1 MGFYGHITNLQ
12 KTSMTFDRIYSSRTA
27 MDGHAK
33 TDQVYAG
40 RYVLI
45 EYDSPLDP
53 IFLSG
58 VIQFDG
64 FLYAP
69 PPAKTADEIA
79 AMKTEEEY
87 LISLQPLKV
96 GAELTEDIVDGYIRP
111 GAIVICSS
119 DRNYGIVE
127 NKDREKS
134 LVSISRTQYFQIATA
149 DNRRPGYNL
158 LFNYK
163 TSQYQLGAA
172 ASQEEKVGC
181 AYVEIPYSKITTDH
195 KAADVNYLI
204 NFNIDKEHYSTARGY
219 DSTVWQ
225 KTYVDGE
232 AKYVMIAELNSVVPI
247 LDISAD
253 APTLAPVMPHFD
265 KNSTNV
271 YYKLHMQP
279 SWGFRV
285 KAASHNLT
293 IPTLDYSGSQIKD
306 STGKNILAGKHNE
319 NYPSD
324 EKVTWMNTILED
336 NNYTHH
342 YLVTDEENTNLGIW
356 QSKDELGDNS
366 EAQIDGAI
374 YYNKAGFDKK
384 ISTHS
389 SLLPRVTPIV
399 DEISL
404 TPTGF
409 SGHLYPTHTT
419 DNLNIAQPDVN
430 ELTVMLPSI
439 GDTVADM
446 WDIIYGTAKMNG
458 THEGDGGTGTYER
471 NTVIRWEDAKKVLAK
486 EGLRLVKTKDGLPGC
501 SYDTDAVNTL
511 AGVINSA
518 QDIIGMIITNDYPI
532 DTQDIKTI
540 EKLNEDYI
548 YYDSTTGKYYFK
560 KRDYTYTPVAD
571 DFEYEKVELENWENY
586 KTNTWWVDTNNILKP
601 DYIREDTFRPER
613 KYVQG
618 VKVPGEDDDGDPR
631 KFDAVEYEE
640 GKYYLY
646 TDKVRGTN
654 NPLVDDTT
662 KKPYHEYYLSHE
674 ARDVNKQYWKITPTP
689 QTLESNTTYYVP
701 NKYYAGYFYEAKIV
715 DEEDFERQLT
725 NGVRLFLRAQSSDT
739 YNISIIERE
748 LKSGDYALIGER
760 PVFYLTLK
768 TYSAT
773 EEEYAAFK
781 KDDSEKPI
789 LFASDLVK
797 SDGAQNYYVVSRKY
811 ELFTDT
817 KTIEASPGVYFKLR
831 KEKDQAE
838 YLEAGNIL
846 KAVYVGNLE
855 LEQDVIVDEGYLYFR
870 EVVELILNTNEN
882 VVNIADAQIVYPK
895 ALPEDLYQLYTKILD
910 DGSTYKAYKKIS
922 AQSSE
927 IVGTKD
933 LGTLQNLYTLKIEEL
948 ALGYLSE
955 TYYYQVTDN
964 EDDYYQ
970 SVILDNH
977 LESTKER
984 EYWLPE
990 MINKRK
996 MTTEEIKKGK
1006 VAGITYYVFDKP
1018 NNTYKVYTGEL
1029 YEGST
1034 YYVNSLTEAPEFYY
1048 ANKYYYQNE
1057 NGEFVLDT
1065 SEEFT
1070 EGRDYYKDPQLYIYE
1085 DPNKFYDRGA
1095 IWPLAQN
1102 PPENSGIV
1110 LATREET
1117 WTLEELKGFD
1127 VHYNTLHGLI
1137 LRLNKMMLQGDDET
1151 RDEETVQGSINKLTD
1166 LIHRFGQM
1174 KPGQPM
1180 IVDDTG
1186 RMHGAN
1192 ISTAQKFNAINYG
1205 GQAVE
1210 VEKMANA
1217 CNYDAAQDIS
1227 MSTYNRKITEYNN
1240 LTSEEQIQLDNW
1252 YKSYG
1257 WGSYEEYISA
1267 MTLGEGGLEAG
1278 ENLWISCDVDA
1289 DYTNPLITLRH
1300 NFTKVKDTVSESDM
1314 NEPVSDTIDLYAP
1327 IVDNKGHVVG
1337 HNTETVTLPYG
1348 FKSIASINNPSENDI
1363 TVLPHNAL
1371 ITADNTQDLFT
1382 IRSANKW
1389 LRFGANADTD
1399 VLTIAHETH
1408 FVELSQAIENQNT
1421 DAKDVLGPVLT
1432 DITFDA
1438 AGHLNS
1444 YEFTSYTLP
1453 YGFKTITVENTDENV
1468 EAPDI
1473 PNDLNNVVADTTQDT
1488 LKLTANNQW
1497 IRLIPDADADT
1508 INFAHETHNVGTATA
1523 PLDLN
1528 TAPESTRDTLSAV
1541 GSVGFDKAGHVQA
1554 INYWKYTLPFGYK
1567 TITDGKN
1574 NSVAQNTQDSLTV
1587 SGDNWIKPV
1596 VSQGVL
1602 TYTHINNN
1610 TIENFNPA
1618 GSHIL
1623 GAQTPA
1629 FGESFNLQTYTL
1641 DDNGHIINKGMET
1654 VTLPID
1660 IAPLKISEDFNDE
1673 DNVYV
1678 KKGMSL
1684 QGALSLLDRAL
1695 IMIGTSLTQADNEI
1709 KEDIQVLR
1717 KDISEHVAE
1726 AENTYALI
1734 EGNIN
1739 SETVFEYTPEVEEVS
1754 HAATQEDVDA
1764 GFAAAVGDKI
1774 IDVEYVPAE
1783 ELTIQELFNKV
1794 KALEQLL
1801 NS

>member
-1 MGFYGHITNLQ
+1 MGFYGHISNIQ

-27 MDGHAK
+27 MDGHVK
-33 TDQVYAG
+33 SDGVYAG
-40 RYVLI
+40 RYVLV
-45 EYDSPLDP
+45 EYDSPMDP
-53 IFLSG
+53 VFLSG

-69 PPAKTADEIA
+69 PPAKTAAEIA
-79 AMKTEEEY
+79 AMETEEEY
-87 LISLQPLKV
+87 LITLKPLKV
-96 GAELTEDIVDGYIRP
+96 GAELTEDIVDGFIKP
-111 GAIVICSS
+111 GAIVICSA
-119 DRNYGIVE
+119 DRNYGIIE
-127 NKDREKS
+127 NEDREKI
-134 LVSISRTQYFQIATA
+134 LVSVSRKQYFQIAAA
-149 DNRRPGYNL
+149 DNQRKGYNL

-163 TSQYQLGAA
+163 TNEYQLGAA
-172 ASQEEKVGC
+172 ASQEDKIGC
-181 AYVEIPYSKITTDH
+181 AYIEIAYSTITTDSE
-195 KAADVNYLI
+195 AADVNYLI

-247 LDISAD
+247 LDVTAD
-253 APTLAPVMPHFD
+253 APTLAPMMPHFD
-265 KNSTNV
+265 KDSTNV

-285 KAASHNLT
+285 RAASHNLT
-293 IPTLDYSGSQIKD
+293 IPTLDYSGSIITD
-306 STGKNILAGKHNE
+306 GTGRPILAGKHKE

-324 EKVTWMNTILED
+324 EKVTWMNTVSD
-336 NNYTHH
+336 GNNYINQ
-342 YLVTDEENTNLGIW
+342 YLVTNETDANLGIW
-356 QSKDELGDNS
+356 KSKSELDKNS

-384 ISTHS
+384 VSTHS
-389 SLLPRVTPIV
+389 ELLPRVTPIV

-409 SGHLYPTHTT
+409 SGHLYPHHTT
-419 DNLNIAQPDVN
+419 EGINEVQPDVN

-446 WDIIYGTAKMNG
+446 WDIIYGTARING
-458 THEGDGGTGTYER
+458 THEGDDETGRGTGTYER

-486 EGLRLVKTKDGLPGC
+486 EGLRLVKAQNGLPG
-501 SYDTDAVNTL
+501 YTYNDEAVNTL

-518 QDIIGMIITNDYPI
+518 QDIIGMIITDDYPI
-532 DTQDIKTI
+532 DPEDIKTI

-548 YYDSTTGKYYFK
+548 YYDSTSGKYYFK
-560 KRDYTYTPVAD
+560 KRDYTYTPVDD
-571 DFEYEKVELENWENY
+571 DFEYEKVELEDWEKY
-586 KTNTWWVDTNNILKP
+586 KDNAWWVDTNNILKP

-618 VKVPGEDDDGDPR
+618 VKVPGENDDGEPR
-631 KFDAVEYEE
+631 KFDAAEYEK

-654 NPLVDDTT
+654 DPLVDDIT

-689 QTLESNTTYYVP
+689 TTLESNTTYYVP

-715 DEEDFERQLT
+715 NEEDFERQLS
-725 NGVRLFLRAQSSDT
+725 NGVRLFLRKQSSDT
-739 YNISIIERE
+739 YNISIIDKE
-748 LKSGDYALIGER
+748 LKSGDYALIGQR

-773 EEEYAAFK
+773 EEEYAAFGEN
-781 KDDSEKPI
+781 DSEKPI

-811 ELFTDT
+811 ELFTDN
-817 KTIEASPGVYFKLR
+817 KTIEASPGVYYKLK
-831 KEKDQAE
+831 KEKNQSE

-870 EVVELILNTNEN
+870 EVVELILNTSEN

-955 TYYYQVTDN
+955 TYYYQVTDS

-970 SVILDNH
+970 SVILDNR

-996 MTTEEIKKGK
+996 MTAEEIKKGK
-1006 VAGITYYVFDKP
+1006 VAGITYYIFDKP

-1034 YYVNSLTEAPEFYY
+1034 YYINSLTEAPEFYY

-1102 PPENSGIV
+1102 PPESSGII

-1117 WTLEELKGFD
+1117 WALEELKGFD

-1151 RDEETVQGSINKLTD
+1151 RDEETVQGALNKLTD
-1166 LIHRFGQM
+1166 LIHRFGTM
-1174 KPGQPM
+1174 KPGQLM
-1180 IVDDTG
+1180 MVDDTG
-1186 RMHGAN
+1186 RMHGTDYT
-1192 ISTAQKFNAINYG
+1192 TAQAFSATNFG
-1205 GQAVE
+1205 GH
-1210 VEKMANA
+1210 
-1217 CNYDAAQDIS
+1217 D
-1227 MSTYNRKITEYNN
+1227 
-1240 LTSEEQIQLDNW
+1240 
-1252 YKSYG
+1252 
-1257 WGSYEEYISA
+1257 SYEIESTESEVNNED
-1267 MTLGEGGLEAG
+1267 M
-1278 ENLWISCDVDA
+1278 WIDIDTID
-1289 DYTNPLITLRH
+1289 DYQNPKIIVKH
-1300 NFTKVKDTVSESDM
+1300 NFTKVKDTTSTSDN
-1314 NEPVSDTIDLYAP
+1314 NEDSKDTIDLYTP
-1327 IVDNKGHVVG
+1327 IVDTKGHVVG

-1348 FKSIASINNPSENDI
+1348 FKKVTLMNSSLNTHSPSDLGVVIEDK
-1363 TVLPHNAL
+1363 V
-1371 ITADNTQDLFT
+1371 TANNTQDTLIFKAGNEWIKFDAT
-1382 IRSANKW
+1382 SGSANDIIHVYHQTE
-1389 LRFGANADTD
+1389 DTR
-1399 VLTIAHETH
+1399 E
-1408 FVELSQAIENQNT
+1408 FVTKNT
-1421 DAKDVLGPVLT
+1421 DLNNGSATIGPILQ
-1432 DITFDA
+1432 TFTRDRG
-1438 AGHLNS
+1438 GHVNDLVPV
-1444 YEFTSYTLP
+1444 SYTLP
-1453 YGFKTITVENTDENV
+1453 NGYSKFKSG
-1468 EAPDI
+1468 
-1473 PNDLNNVVADTTQDT
+1473 
-1488 LKLTANNQW
+1488 
-1497 IRLIPDADADT
+1497 
-1508 INFAHETHNVGTATA
+1508 ETEFSN
-1523 PLDLN
+1523 
-1528 TAPESTRDTLSAV
+1528 
-1541 GSVGFDKAGHVQA
+1541 
-1554 INYWKYTLPFGYK
+1554 
-1567 TITDGKN
+1567 
-1574 NSVAQNTQDSLTV
+1574 AQNTMDV
-1587 SGDNWIKPV
+1587 FVFKGDDWIKPT
-1596 VSQGVL
+1596 VSQGEL
-1602 TYTHINNN
+1602 IYTHINNHATLTEGIQN
-1610 TIENFNPA
+1610 
-1618 GSHIL
+1618 L
-1623 GAQTPA
+1623 GVQTPA
-1629 FGESFNLQTYTL
+1629 FGATFNLQTYSL
-1641 DDNGHIINKGMET
+1641 DKNGHVINKGVET
-1654 VTLPID
+1654 VTLP
-1660 IAPLKISEDFNDE
+1660 
-1673 DNVYV
+1673 
-1678 KKGMSL
+1678 
-1684 QGALSLLDRAL
+1684 
-1695 IMIGTSLTQADNEI
+1695 T
-1709 KEDIQVLR
+1709 
-1717 KDISEHVAE
+1717 DISPLMIPESFDDSQMKFVHVNLTLLQALYGLDFGIQLVLSNLKNTAE
-1726 AENTYALI
+1726 ELSNDIEALGEELNQHVTNAENTYALI

-1739 SETVFEYTPEVEEVS
+1739 SETEFEYAPAVEEVTETLEDGTIQVVTPAQEAINVTVAELVNIVKDIDDSAIRSETTFIYTPEVEEVS
-1754 HAATQEDVDA
+1754 HEATQEDVDA
-1764 GFAAAVGDKI
+1764 GLATAIGDKV

>member
-1 MGFYGHITNLQ
+1 MGFYGHISNIQ

-27 MDGHAK
+27 MDGHVK
-33 TDQVYAG
+33 SDGVYAG
-40 RYVLI
+40 RYVLV
-45 EYDSPLDP
+45 EYDSPMDP
-53 IFLSG
+53 VFLSG

-64 FLYAP
+64 FLYTP
-69 PPAKTADEIA
+69 PPAKTAAEIA
-79 AMKTEEEY
+79 AMGTEEEY
-87 LISLQPLKV
+87 LITLKPLKV
-96 GAELTEDIVDGYIRP
+96 GAELTEDIVDGFIKP
-111 GAIVICSS
+111 GAIVICSA
-119 DRNYGIVE
+119 DRNYGIIE
-127 NKDREKS
+127 NEDREKI
-134 LVSISRTQYFQIATA
+134 LVSTSRKQYFQIATA
-149 DNRRPGYNL
+149 DNTRKGYNL

-163 TSQYQLGAA
+163 TSEYQLGAA
-172 ASQEEKVGC
+172 ASQEEKTGC
-181 AYVEIPYSKITTDH
+181 AYIEIAYSTITTDSE
-195 KAADVNYLI
+195 AADVNYLI

-247 LDISAD
+247 LDVTAD
-253 APTLAPVMPHFD
+253 APTLAPMMPHFD
-265 KNSTNV
+265 KDSTNV

-285 KAASHNLT
+285 RAASHNLT
-293 IPTLDYSGSQIKD
+293 VPTLDYSGSKITD
-306 STGKNILAGKHNE
+306 STGRHILAGKHKE

-324 EKVTWMNTILED
+324 EKVTWMNTISNGYD
-336 NNYTHH
+336 YTNQ
-342 YLVTDEENTNLGIW
+342 YLVTDEVKVNLGIW
-356 QSKDELGDNS
+356 KSKSELDKDS

-374 YYNKAGFDKK
+374 YYNKAGFNKK

-389 SLLPRVTPIV
+389 DLLPRVTPIV

-409 SGHLYPTHTT
+409 SGHLYPHHTT
-419 DNLNIAQPDVN
+419 EGINEVQPDVN

-446 WDIIYGTAKMNG
+446 WDIIYGTARING
-458 THEGDGGTGTYER
+458 THEGDDETGRGTGTYER

-486 EGLRLVKTKDGLPGC
+486 EGLRLVKAQNGLPG
-501 SYDTDAVNTL
+501 YTYNDEAVNTL

-518 QDIIGMIITNDYPI
+518 QDIIGMIITDDYPI
-532 DTQDIKTI
+532 DPEDIETI

-548 YYDSTTGKYYFK
+548 YYDSTSGRYYFK
-560 KRDYTYTPVAD
+560 RRDYTYTPVDD
-571 DFEYEKVELENWENY
+571 DFEYEKVELEDWEKY
-586 KTNTWWVDTNNILKP
+586 KDNAWWVDTNNILKP

-618 VKVPGEDDDGDPR
+618 VKVPSENDDGEPR
-631 KFDAVEYEE
+631 KFDAAEYEK

-654 NPLVDDTT
+654 DPLVDDTT

-689 QTLESNTTYYVP
+689 ATLESNTTYYVP

-715 DEEDFERQLT
+715 NEEDFERQLS
-725 NGVRLFLRAQSSDT
+725 NGVRLFLRKQSSDT
-739 YNISIIERE
+739 YNISIIDKE
-748 LKSGDYALIGER
+748 LKSGDYALIGQR

-773 EEEYAAFK
+773 EEEYAAFGEN
-781 KDDSEKPI
+781 DSEKPI

-817 KTIEASPGVYFKLR
+817 KTIEASPGVYYKLK
-831 KEKDQAE
+831 KEKNQSE

-870 EVVELILNTNEN
+870 EVVELILNTSEN

-955 TYYYQVTDN
+955 TYYYQVTDS

-970 SVILDNH
+970 SVILDNR

-996 MTTEEIKKGK
+996 MTAEEIKKGK
-1006 VAGITYYVFDKP
+1006 VAGTTYYIFDKP
-1018 NNTYKVYTGEL
+1018 NNTYKVYAGGL

-1034 YYVNSLTEAPEFYY
+1034 YYINSLTDAPEFYY

-1102 PPENSGIV
+1102 PPESSGIV

-1117 WTLEELKGFD
+1117 WALEELKGFD

-1151 RDEETVQGSINKLTD
+1151 RDEETVQGALNKLTD
-1166 LIHRFGQM
+1166 LIHRFGTM
-1174 KPGQPM
+1174 KPGQLM
-1180 IVDDTG
+1180 MVDDTG
-1186 RMHGAN
+1186 RMHGTDYT
-1192 ISTAQKFNAINYG
+1192 TAQVFSATNFG
-1205 GQAVE
+1205 GH
-1210 VEKMANA
+1210 
-1217 CNYDAAQDIS
+1217 D
-1227 MSTYNRKITEYNN
+1227 
-1240 LTSEEQIQLDNW
+1240 
-1252 YKSYG
+1252 
-1257 WGSYEEYISA
+1257 SYEIESTESA
-1267 MTLGEGGLEAG
+1267 ANNEDM
-1278 ENLWISCDVDA
+1278 WIDIDTID
-1289 DYTNPLITLRH
+1289 DYQNPKIIVKH
-1300 NFTKVKDTVSESDM
+1300 NFTKVKDTTSTSDN
-1314 NEPVSDTIDLYAP
+1314 NENGKDTLDLYTP
-1327 IVDNKGHVVG
+1327 IVDTKGHVVG

-1348 FKSIASINNPSENDI
+1348 FKKVTLMNSSLNTHSPSDLGVVIENK
-1363 TVLPHNAL
+1363 V
-1371 ITADNTQDLFT
+1371 TANNTQDTLIFKAGNEWIKFDAT
-1382 IRSANKW
+1382 SGSANDIIHIYHQTE
-1389 LRFGANADTD
+1389 DTR
-1399 VLTIAHETH
+1399 
-1408 FVELSQAIENQNT
+1408 QAATQNT
-1421 DAKDVLGPVLT
+1421 DLNNGSATIGPILQ
-1432 DITFDA
+1432 TFTRDRG
-1438 AGHLNS
+1438 GHVNDLVPV
-1444 YEFTSYTLP
+1444 SYTLP
-1453 YGFKTITVENTDENV
+1453 NGYSKFKSG
-1468 EAPDI
+1468 
-1473 PNDLNNVVADTTQDT
+1473 
-1488 LKLTANNQW
+1488 
-1497 IRLIPDADADT
+1497 
-1508 INFAHETHNVGTATA
+1508 ETEVS
-1523 PLDLN
+1523 D
-1528 TAPESTRDTLSAV
+1528 
-1541 GSVGFDKAGHVQA
+1541 
-1554 INYWKYTLPFGYK
+1554 
-1567 TITDGKN
+1567 
-1574 NSVAQNTQDSLTV
+1574 AQNTMDVFMFKGDDWLKPTV
-1587 SGDNWIKPV
+1587 A
-1596 VSQGVL
+1596 QGELV
-1602 TYTHINNN
+1602 YTHINNHA
-1610 TIENFNPA
+1610 TLAA
-1618 GSHIL
+1618 GVHGL

-1629 FGESFNLQTYTL
+1629 FGATFNLQTYNL
-1641 DDNGHIINKGMET
+1641 DVNGHIINKGTET
-1654 VTLPID
+1654 VTLPVD
-1660 IAPLKISEDFNDE
+1660 ITPLMIPASF
-1673 DNVYV
+1673 DNSDTSLLIPN
-1678 KKGMSL
+1678 KSLLENLKNLDSGINSAFESL
-1684 QGALSLLDRAL
+1684 QDVENDLSDAINKLTDDVQAHIKEATESYALS
-1695 IMIGTSLTQADNEI
+1695 
-1709 KEDIQVLR
+1709 
-1717 KDISEHVAE
+1717 
-1726 AENTYALI
+1726 

-1739 SETVFEYTPEVEEVS
+1739 SETKFEYSPAVEEVTETLEDGTVQIITPAQEAVNVTVAELVGVVKDIDDTAIRSETTFIYTPEVEEVS
-1754 HAATQEDVDA
+1754 HEATQEDVDA
-1764 GFAAAVGDKI
+1764 GLAAAIGDKV
-1774 IDVEYVPAE
+1774 IDIEYVPAE
-1783 ELTIQELFNKV
+1783 KLTIQELFNKV

-1801 NS
+1801 NP

>member
-1 MGFYGHITNLQ
+1 MGFYGHITNIQ

-27 MDGHAK
+27 MDGHVK
-33 TDQVYAG
+33 TDGVYAG
-40 RYVLI
+40 RYVLV
-45 EYDSPLDP
+45 EYDSPMDP
-53 IFLSG
+53 VFLSG

-69 PPAKTADEIA
+69 APAKTAAEIA
-79 AMKTEEEY
+79 AMETEDEY
-87 LISLQPLKV
+87 LVALEPLKV
-96 GAELTEDIVDGYIRP
+96 GTDLTEDIVDNYVKS
-111 GAIVICSS
+111 GAIVVCSA
-119 DRNYGIVE
+119 DRNFGIVE
-127 NKDREKS
+127 NEDREKI
-134 LVSISRTQYFQIATA
+134 LVSTSRKQYFQIATA
-149 DNRRPGYNL
+149 DNKRDGYNL

-163 TSQYQLGAA
+163 TKEYQLG
-172 ASQEEKVGC
+172 SVVSKEEKVGC
-181 AYVEIPYSKITTDH
+181 AYIEVAYSTITTDSE
-195 KAADVNYLI
+195 AADVNYLI

-232 AKYVMIAELNSVVPI
+232 PKYVMIAELNSVVPI
-247 LDISAD
+247 LDVTAD
-253 APTLAPVMPHFD
+253 APTLAPMMPHFD
-265 KNSTNV
+265 KDSTNV

-293 IPTLDYSGSQIKD
+293 VPTLDYSGSKITD
-306 STGKNILAGKHNE
+306 STGRHILAGKHGE

-324 EKVTWMNTILED
+324 EKVTWMNTVSNGD
-336 NNYTHH
+336 DYTNQ
-342 YLVTDEENTNLGIW
+342 YLVTDETNVNLGIW
-356 QSKDELGDNS
+356 KSKSELGENS

-389 SLLPRVTPIV
+389 DLLPRVTPIV

-409 SGHLYPTHTT
+409 SGHLYPHHTT
-419 DNLNIAQPDVN
+419 EGINEVQPDVN

-446 WDIIYGTAKMNG
+446 WDIIYGTAEING
-458 THEGDGGTGTYER
+458 THKGDDETGRGTGTYER

-486 EGLRLVKTKDGLPGC
+486 EGLRLVKAENGLPG
-501 SYDTDAVNTL
+501 YTYNDEAVNTL

-532 DTQDIKTI
+532 DLEDTATI

-548 YYDSTTGKYYFK
+548 YYDSTSGKYYFK
-560 KRDYTYTPVAD
+560 KRDYTYTPVDD
-571 DFEYEKVELENWENY
+571 DFEYEKVDLENWEEY
-586 KTNTWWVDTNNILKP
+586 KDNAWWVDTNNILKP

-618 VKVPGEDDDGDPR
+618 VKVPGKDDDGQPR
-631 KFDAVEYEE
+631 KFDAVEYEK

-654 NPLVDDTT
+654 EPLVDDTT

-689 QTLESNTTYYVP
+689 KTLESNTTYYVP

-715 DEEDFERQLT
+715 NEEDFERQLS
-725 NGVRLFLRAQSSDT
+725 NGVRLFLRDQSSDT
-739 YNISIIERE
+739 YGISIIDKE
-748 LKSGDYALIGER
+748 LKSGDYSLIGNR

-773 EEEYAAFK
+773 EEEYAAFGET
-781 KDDSEKPI
+781 DSEKPI
-789 LFASDLVK
+789 LFASELVK

-811 ELFTDT
+811 ELFTDEE
-817 KTIEASPGVYFKLR
+817 TIEASPGVYYKL
-831 KEKDQAE
+831 KQEKDRAE
-838 YLEAGNIL
+838 YLESGNIL
-846 KAVYVGNLE
+846 KSVYVGNLE
-855 LEQDVIVDEGYLYFR
+855 LDKDVIMDEGYLYFR
-870 EVVELILNTNEN
+870 EVVELILNTSEN
-882 VVNIADAQIVYPK
+882 VVNIADAKIVYPK

-927 IVGTKD
+927 IVSTAD
-933 LGTLQNLYTLKIEEL
+933 LGTLKDLYTLKIEEL

-955 TYYYQVTDN
+955 TYYYQVTDSK
-964 EDDYYQ
+964 DDYYQ
-970 SVILDNH
+970 SVILDNR
-977 LESTKER
+977 LESTKDR

-996 MTTEEIKKGK
+996 MTAAEIAKGK
-1006 VAGITYYVFDKP
+1006 VAGTTYYVFDKP
-1018 NNTYKVYTGEL
+1018 NNTYKVYTGTL
-1029 YEGST
+1029 FEGST
-1034 YYVNSLTEAPEFYY
+1034 YYISSLTNAPEFYY

-1065 SEEFT
+1065 SDEFT
-1070 EGRDYYKDPQLYIYE
+1070 EGREYYKDPQLYIYE

-1151 RDEETVQGSINKLTD
+1151 RDEETVQGALNKLTD
-1166 LIHRFGQM
+1166 LIHRFGAM
-1174 KPGQPM
+1174 KPGQLM
-1180 IVDDTG
+1180 MVDDTG

-1192 ISTAQKFNAINYG
+1192 ISTAQQFEATNYG
-1205 GQAVE
+1205 GQTVE
-1210 VEKMANA
+1210 IEKMANA
-1217 CNYDAAQDIS
+1217 CNYDAAQDIILS
-1227 MSTYNRKITEYNN
+1227 VYNKKITEYNN
-1240 LTSEEQIQLDNW
+1240 LTAEEQLRLDKW
-1252 YKSYG
+1252 YQSFG
-1257 WGSYEEYISA
+1257 WGGYEDYTA
-1267 MTLGEGGLEAG
+1267 TTLLREGGLESG
-1278 ENLWISCDVDA
+1278 ENLWISCDIDA
-1289 DYTNPLITLRH
+1289 DYTNPLVTFRH

-1314 NEPVSDTIDLYAP
+1314 NESVSDTIDLYAP

-1348 FKSIASINNPSENDI
+1348 FKKVTLMNSSLNTHSPNDLEIVIEDKVIAN
-1363 TVLPHNAL
+1363 
-1371 ITADNTQDLFT
+1371 NTQDTLIFKAGNEWIKFDAT
-1382 IRSANKW
+1382 SGSANDIIHVYHQTE
-1389 LRFGANADTD
+1389 DTR
-1399 VLTIAHETH
+1399 E
-1408 FVELSQAIENQNT
+1408 FVTKNT
-1421 DAKDVLGPVLT
+1421 DLNNGSATIGPILQ
-1432 DITFDA
+1432 TFMRDRG
-1438 AGHLNS
+1438 GHVNDLVPV
-1444 YEFTSYTLP
+1444 SYTLP
-1453 YGFKTITVENTDENV
+1453 NGYSKFKSGETELSNAQSTMDVFVFKGD
-1468 EAPDI
+1468 DW
-1473 PNDLNNVVADTTQDT
+1473 
-1488 LKLTANNQW
+1488 LKPT
-1497 IRLIPDADADT
+1497 
-1508 INFAHETHNVGTATA
+1508 
-1523 PLDLN
+1523 
-1528 TAPESTRDTLSAV
+1528 
-1541 GSVGFDKAGHVQA
+1541 
-1554 INYWKYTLPFGYK
+1554 
-1567 TITDGKN
+1567 
-1574 NSVAQNTQDSLTV
+1574 
-1587 SGDNWIKPV
+1587 
-1596 VSQGVL
+1596 VSQGEL
-1602 TYTHINNN
+1602 IYTHINNHA
-1610 TIENFNPA
+1610 TLVEGIQ
-1618 GSHIL
+1618 SL

-1629 FGESFNLQTYTL
+1629 FGETFNLQTYSL
-1641 DDNGHIINKGMET
+1641 DKNGHVINKGIET

-1660 IAPLKISEDFNDE
+1660 ITPLIIPESFDDSETSFLVSNKPLLENLKNLDSGINLAFE
-1673 DNVYV
+1673 
-1678 KKGMSL
+1678 SL
-1684 QGALSLLDRAL
+1684 QNVENNLSDA
-1695 IMIGTSLTQADNEI
+1695 INKLTENVQTHI
-1709 KEDIQVLR
+1709 KEATE
-1717 KDISEHVAE
+1717 S
-1726 AENTYALI
+1726 YALI

-1739 SETVFEYTPEVEEVS
+1739 SETEFEYSPAIEEVTETLEDGSIQVITPAQEAVNVTVAELVNIVKDIDGSAIRPETTFIYTPEVEEVS
-1754 HAATQEDVDA
+1754 HEATQEDVDA
-1764 GFAAAVGDKI
+1764 GVAAAIGDKV

>member
-1 MGFYGHITNLQ
+1 MGFYGHISNIQ

-27 MDGHAK
+27 MDGHVK
-33 TDQVYAG
+33 SDGVYAG
-40 RYVLI
+40 RYVLV
-45 EYDSPLDP
+45 EYDSPMDP
-53 IFLSG
+53 VFLSG

-69 PPAKTADEIA
+69 PPAKTAAEIA
-79 AMKTEEEY
+79 AMETEEEY
-87 LISLQPLKV
+87 LITLKPLKV
-96 GAELTEDIVDGYIRP
+96 GAELTEDIVDGFIKP
-111 GAIVICSS
+111 GAIVICSA
-119 DRNYGIVE
+119 DRNYGIIE
-127 NKDREKS
+127 NEDREKI
-134 LVSISRTQYFQIATA
+134 LVSVSRKQYFQIATT
-149 DNRRPGYNL
+149 DNQRKGYNL

-163 TSQYQLGAA
+163 TSEYQLGAA
-172 ASQEEKVGC
+172 ASQEDKIGC
-181 AYVEIPYSKITTDH
+181 AYIEIAYSTITTDSE
-195 KAADVNYLI
+195 AADVNYLI

-247 LDISAD
+247 LDVTAD
-253 APTLAPVMPHFD
+253 APTLAPMMPHFD
-265 KNSTNV
+265 KDSTNV

-285 KAASHNLT
+285 RAASHNLT
-293 IPTLDYSGSQIKD
+293 VPTLDYSGSKITD
-306 STGKNILAGKHNE
+306 STGRHILAGKHKE

-324 EKVTWMNTILED
+324 EKVTWMNTISNGD
-336 NNYTHH
+336 DYTNQ
-342 YLVTDEENTNLGIW
+342 YLVTDEVNVNLGIW
-356 QSKDELGDNS
+356 KSKSELDKDS

-389 SLLPRVTPIV
+389 NLLPRVTPIV

-409 SGHLYPTHTT
+409 SGHLYPHHTT
-419 DNLNIAQPDVN
+419 EGINEVQPDVN

-446 WDIIYGTAKMNG
+446 WDIIYGTARING
-458 THEGDGGTGTYER
+458 THEGDDETGRGTGTYER

-486 EGLRLVKTKDGLPGC
+486 EGLRLVKTENGLPG
-501 SYDTDAVNTL
+501 YTYNDEAVNTL

-518 QDIIGMIITNDYPI
+518 QDIIGMIITDDYPI
-532 DTQDIKTI
+532 DPEDIKTI

-548 YYDSTTGKYYFK
+548 YYDSTSGKYYFK
-560 KRDYTYTPVAD
+560 RRDYTYTPVDD
-571 DFEYEKVELENWENY
+571 DFEYKKVELEDWEKY
-586 KTNTWWVDTNNILKP
+586 KDNAWWVDTNNILKP

-618 VKVPGEDDDGDPR
+618 VKVPGENDDGEPR
-631 KFDAVEYEE
+631 KFDAAEYEK

-654 NPLVDDTT
+654 DPLVDDIT

-689 QTLESNTTYYVP
+689 TTLESNTTYYVP

-715 DEEDFERQLT
+715 DEDDFERQLS
-725 NGVRLFLRAQSSDT
+725 NGVRLFLRKQSSDT
-739 YNISIIERE
+739 YNISIIDKE
-748 LKSGDYALIGER
+748 LKSGDYALIGQR

-773 EEEYAAFK
+773 EEEYAAFGEN
-781 KDDSEKPI
+781 DSEKPI

-811 ELFTDT
+811 ELFTDN
-817 KTIEASPGVYFKLR
+817 KTIEASPGVYYKLK
-831 KEKDQAE
+831 KEKNQSE

-870 EVVELILNTNEN
+870 EVVELILNTSEN

-955 TYYYQVTDN
+955 TYYYQVTDS

-970 SVILDNH
+970 SVILDNR

-996 MTTEEIKKGK
+996 MTAEEIKKGK
-1006 VAGITYYVFDKP
+1006 IAGIAYYVFDKP
-1018 NNTYKVYTGEL
+1018 NNTYKAYTGEL

-1065 SEEFT
+1065 SGEFT

-1102 PPENSGIV
+1102 PPESSGIV

-1117 WTLEELKGFD
+1117 WALEELKGFD

-1137 LRLNKMMLQGDDET
+1137 LRLNKMMLQGDQET
-1151 RDEETVQGSINKLTD
+1151 RDEETVQGALNKLTD

-1174 KPGQPM
+1174 KPGQLM
-1180 IVDDTG
+1180 MVDDTG
-1186 RMHGAN
+1186 RMHGADYTT
-1192 ISTAQKFNAINYG
+1192 SQQLRAKNYG
-1205 GQAVE
+1205 NQEAVILRE
-1210 VEKMANA
+1210 SNAALDVEAEYNFTLENIKYKSLSDEGKNKINA
-1217 CNYDAAQDIS
+1217 EYAAQQNAFGESYVDYS
-1227 MSTYNRKITEYNN
+1227 DYLTQTYRDGIRDEDMWIKMEIDDSYKEPKIF
-1240 LTSEEQIQLDNW
+1240 
-1252 YKSYG
+1252 
-1257 WGSYEEYISA
+1257 
-1267 MTLGEGGLEAG
+1267 
-1278 ENLWISCDVDA
+1278 
-1289 DYTNPLITLRH
+1289 ITH
-1300 NFTKVKDTVSESDM
+1300 NFTKAQDTTSTSD
-1314 NEPVSDTIDLYAP
+1314 NNINASDEINLYTP
-1327 IVDNKGHVVG
+1327 IVDNKGHVIG

-1348 FKSIASINNPSENDI
+1348 FKKVTLMNSSLNTHSPSDLGVVIEDK
-1363 TVLPHNAL
+1363 V
-1371 ITADNTQDLFT
+1371 TANNTQDTLIFKAGNEWIKFDAT
-1382 IRSANKW
+1382 S
-1389 LRFGANADTD
+1389 GAVNDIIHIYHQTEDTR
-1399 VLTIAHETH
+1399 
-1408 FVELSQAIENQNT
+1408 QAVIKNT
-1421 DAKDVLGPVLT
+1421 DLNDGSATIGPILQ
-1432 DITFDA
+1432 TFTRDRG
-1438 AGHLNS
+1438 GHVNDLVPV
-1444 YEFTSYTLP
+1444 SYTLP
-1453 YGFKTITVENTDENV
+1453 NGYSKFKSG
-1468 EAPDI
+1468 
-1473 PNDLNNVVADTTQDT
+1473 
-1488 LKLTANNQW
+1488 
-1497 IRLIPDADADT
+1497 
-1508 INFAHETHNVGTATA
+1508 ETEVS
-1523 PLDLN
+1523 D
-1528 TAPESTRDTLSAV
+1528 
-1541 GSVGFDKAGHVQA
+1541 
-1554 INYWKYTLPFGYK
+1554 
-1567 TITDGKN
+1567 
-1574 NSVAQNTQDSLTV
+1574 AQNTMDVFVFKGDDWLKPTV
-1587 SGDNWIKPV
+1587 A
-1596 VSQGVL
+1596 QGEL
-1602 TYTHINNN
+1602 TYTHINNHLLLS
-1610 TIENFNPA
+1610 A
-1618 GSHIL
+1618 GAHTL
-1623 GAQTPA
+1623 NDQTPK
-1629 FGESFNLQTYTL
+1629 FGETFKLQTYTI
-1641 DDNGHIINKGMET
+1641 DNNGHMINKGTET
-1654 VTLPID
+1654 VLLPTD
-1660 IAPLKISEDFNDE
+1660 IAPLMMSQFDDSNH
-1673 DNVYV
+1673 VYV
-1678 KKGMSL
+1678 KNGMSL
-1684 QGALSLLDRAL
+1684 MGAITNLDLGLMNIAIEL
-1695 IMIGTSLTQADNEI
+1695 AQVDEEI
-1709 KEDIQVLR
+1709 KASINELEISMQAEDEDIR
-1717 KDISEHVAE
+1717 KDMVQLEENISNTIEAVEENFNKHIAE
-1726 AENTYALI
+1726 AESTYALI

-1739 SETVFEYTPEVEEVS
+1739 SETVFEYAPATEEITETLEDGTVQVITPAQEAVNVTVAELVKTVKSIDDSAVRPETTFIYTPEVEEVS
-1754 HAATQEDVDA
+1754 HEATQEDVDA
-1764 GFAAAVGDKI
+1764 GLATAIGDKV